1 MDFGKLRAP
10 ELPSV
15 ETHVARE
22 EEGSLAPR
30 WPSVPRVVHQP
41 FREVKG
47 LANLGGGGEVK
58 RRVMVL
64 VVVVSGVR
72 GVEF

>member
-1 MDFGKLRAP
+1 MALDGHR
-10 ELPSV
+10 
-15 ETHVARE
+15 
-22 EEGSLAPR
+22 SLAYRPLG
-30 WPSVPRVVHQP
+30 
-41 FREVKG
+41 EVKG
-47 LANLGGGGEVK
+47 VADLGGGEVK